1 MFLVNNRVVRI
12 KRNICNEVIQGL
24 FLNLEM
30 SELRKLIT
38 LVTPE
43 TESGPFKFDGGS
55 FQDNLTERL

>member
-1 MFLVNNRVVRI
+1 
-12 KRNICNEVIQGL
+12 
-24 FLNLEM
+24 M

-55 FQDNLTERL
+55 FQDNLTERLQFNFH

>member
-1 MFLVNNRVVRI
+1 
-12 KRNICNEVIQGL
+12 
-24 FLNLEM
+24 M

-55 FQDNLTERL
+55 FQDNLTERLQFNFHQQDFRKGKKKNGLSF